1 MILVDSSVWIDY
13 FGDTLSPQVERL
25 DRMLDH
31 QDVLVGDL
39 IVVEVLQGIRS
50 DREFQ
55 IVRQSLSVL
64 ENVRLV
70 TPSLAVKCA
79 QNYRYLRQLGI
90 TARKTIDS
98 VIATWC
104 IETGVPLLHSDRDF
118 EPFERHLGLET
129 V

>member
-31 QDVLVGDL
+31 QNVLVGDL
-39 IVVEVLQGIRS
+39 ILVEVLQGIRS

-55 IVRQSLSVL
+55 LVRHSVSVL

-79 QNYRYLRQLGI
+79 Q
-90 TARKTIDS
+90 T
-98 VIATWC
+98 
-104 IETGVPLLHSDRDF
+104 
-118 EPFERHLGLET
+118 
-129 V
+129 